1 MLANET
7 IKIPIKI
14 RKTYSLKLQPIRLD
28 NRKKVPVEN
37 KILINKIEAQ
47 LLMKK
52 DLLKIL
58 DIITYR
64 YLKRTYFKLVN

>member
-37 KILINKIEAQ
+37 GYKILINKIEA
-47 LLMKK
+47 
-52 DLLKIL
+52 
-58 DIITYR
+58 
-64 YLKRTYFKLVN
+64 